1 MGNWGGQMI
10 AFAAC
15 LSTLSGANA
24 LLLGGSEIALR
35 LVADEDIPAVLGKT
49 TRAGFP
55 WMSVGLI
62 GIVALMLVL
71 FTSIISVIVLGNI
84 TALVAMLIVNVAAAV
99 LARRGSPGVGFRIPG
114 GPVLPVI
121 AVLACLTQFVS
132 YDPTDLLAAA
142 TSMGLGLAL
151 YYQRGR
157 GRHMFPDDALDS
169 IREAIY
175 QRETPLA
182 RALRHPFH
190 RHPLERQQA
199 LSPQTDRSS

>member
-1 MGNWGGQMI
+1 
-10 AFAAC
+10 
-15 LSTLSGANA
+15 
-24 LLLGGSEIALR
+24 
-35 LVADEDIPAVLGKT
+35 
-49 TRAGFP
+49 
-55 WMSVGLI
+55 MSVGLI

-84 TALVAMLIVNVAAAV
+84 TALVAMLIMNFAAAV
-99 LARRGSPGVGFRIPG
+99 LARGCPGVGFRIPG

-182 RALRHPFH
+182 PRAAP
-190 RHPLERQQA
+190 PLPPSSTRAPAGA
-199 LSPQTDRSS
+199 LPSDRGQLPPPRRFAARSPT